1 MEGERDGDQVVHDI
15 IELRVGVYYGYK
27 EPPEGG
33 GLFKELSPRRS
44 FEDFADLPGRRHS
57 IQHLS
62 PCFSGSQLQLHV
74 GMAWQLKKYP
84 DAQAPALQLPS

>member
-44 FEDFADLPGRRHS
+44 FEDFADLPGRRPPS
-57 IQHLS
+57 STSLPAS
-62 PCFSGSQLQLHV
+62 VVLNFSCT
-74 GMAWQLKKYP
+74 
-84 DAQAPALQLPS
+84 